1 MLFALSWVISENK
14 LTTPKSTMN
23 VIAADIRLFFSL
35 IFQTNYLSH
44 FIHHSTL
51 NIQHWRKSTLS
62 SFITQHSTFFCSSLF
77 DFDLMTSHTPEKTRM
92 TATPCGSVKTL
103 SPTATL
109 TMTET
114 MGCT

>member
-51 NIQHWRKSTLS
+51 NIQHWRKSTLI
-62 SFITQHSTFFCSSLF
+62 SFITQHSSFNIEFIHHSTFNILLFVSLR
-77 DFDLMTSHTPEKTRM
+77 L
-92 TATPCGSVKTL
+92 
-103 SPTATL
+103 
-109 TMTET
+109 
-114 MGCT
+114 